1 MSQIDMLPATA
12 PDPDRDRA
20 YEVDRTPRGLVRAA
34 LDAHLSARHD
44 HARWQAVYVA
54 GNLVWSAIEG
64 GPLRV
69 LDVCAGSGVWASEM
83 RAWCERHGIP
93 VEITAIEVREEERE
107 HLERVVGE
115 PLNVFIG
122 DALAL
127 LDDEII
133 VEGGWHIVIGNP
145 AFSLLAMGK
154 PKAGEQER
162 RSLLPVLLDL
172 ARAVV
177 LLSTSQAFTR
187 SEAAARWLHDHPPA
201 LELRIAQGVRF
212 RATSG
217 TDGISYSVTSWVPYQ
232 RHTLPGEAW
241 PCRVL
246 VLPASARSWRV
257 PPGQEGSP

>member
-1 MSQIDMLPATA
+1 MSQIDMLPANA
-12 PDPDRDRA
+12 PDPERDRA

-34 LDAHLSARHD
+34 LEAHLSARG
-44 HARWQAVYVA
+44 ASYSRTVCVA
-54 GNLVWSAIEG
+54 GHLVWHADD

-93 VEITAIEVREEERE
+93 VEITALELRPEERE
-107 HLERVVGE
+107 HLERVADEVI
-115 PLNVFIG
+115 IG
-122 DALAL
+122 DALDM
-127 LDDEII
+127 LDDDHYF
-133 VEGGWHIVIGNP
+133 GAYRWHIVIGNP

-217 TDGISYSVTSWVPYQ
+217 TDTGSYSVTSWVPYQ

-257 PPGQEGSP
+257 PPGREVAP

>member
-83 RAWCERHGIP
+83 RAWCDRHGIP
-93 VEITAIEVREEERE
+93 VEITALEVRPEERE
-107 HLERVVGE
+107 HLARVADEVI
-115 PLNVFIG
+115 IG
-122 DALAL
+122 DALDL
-127 LDDEII
+127 LDDDHYF
-133 VEGGWHIVIGNP
+133 GAYRWHIVIGNP

-154 PKAGEQER
+154 PER

-217 TDGISYSVTSWVPYQ
+217 TDGISYSVTSWVQHQ
-232 RHTLPGEAW
+232 RHVLPGTPW
-241 PCRVL
+241 PCQVL
-246 VLPASARSWRV
+246 VLPAEARRWREI
-257 PPGQEGSP
+257 PGREAEP